1 MRAPLDFKPF
11 VAHIIPP
18 RASDPL
24 GNFAPVG
31 VLGVFTAYFGGVS
44 FSPNLDVTSGARIKR
59 RSPRVHV
66 IRDAQGTTCCPGK
79 PLGRPLTAISP
90 LTRSLEGATTL
101 FRTRPLPCHHAL
113 SGNWAGSLNFD
124 SFPLAHEFQ
133 NDCGESLTA
142 LRANQQAMGARTRQ
156 RRRDGNYRIHRVRTC
171 TLATSLAVGD
181 YGMLFN
187 RDQRRSATAIGGRS
201 VDNSGET
208 GLKEKRAIRQSPET
222 MGSTCAKRA
231 CEFES
236 GSLIV
241 L

>member
-1 MRAPLDFKPF
+1 MRALLDFKPL
-11 VAHIIPP
+11 VAHIISP

-31 VLGVFTAYFGGVS
+31 VLGVFTAYFRGVS

-113 SGNWAGSLNFD
+113 SGNWAGSLI
-124 SFPLAHEFQ
+124 STRSHSRMSSRTTVAKASRLSAQISKQWEP
-133 NDCGESLTA
+133 G
-142 LRANQQAMGARTRQ
+142 RASDGVMVTIGFTVSGPARWQ
-156 RRRDGNYRIHRVRTC
+156 RVW
-171 TLATSLAVGD
+171 
-181 YGMLFN
+181 
-187 RDQRRSATAIGGRS
+187 RSAIT
-201 VDNSGET
+201 E
-208 GLKEKRAIRQSPET
+208 
-222 MGSTCAKRA
+222 CY
-231 CEFES
+231 
-236 GSLIV
+236 
-241 L
+241 

>member
-1 MRAPLDFKPF
+1 MKVTIASPIFYEPTASAYFMRAPLDFKPF

-44 FSPNLDVTSGARIKR
+44 FSPNLDVTSGARTKR
-59 RSPRVHV
+59 RSPTVHV

-113 SGNWAGSLNFD
+113 SGNWAGSLI
-124 SFPLAHEFQ
+124 STRSHSRMSSRTTVAKASRLSAQISKQWEP
-133 NDCGESLTA
+133 G
-142 LRANQQAMGARTRQ
+142 RASDGVMVTIGFTLSGPARWQ
-156 RRRDGNYRIHRVRTC
+156 RVW
-171 TLATSLAVGD
+171 
-181 YGMLFN
+181 
-187 RDQRRSATAIGGRS
+187 RSAI
-201 VDNSGET
+201 T
-208 GLKEKRAIRQSPET
+208 G
-222 MGSTCAKRA
+222 CY
-231 CEFES
+231 
-236 GSLIV
+236 
-241 L
+241 

>member
-1 MRAPLDFKPF
+1 MKVTIASPIFYEPTASAYFMRAPLDFKPF

-44 FSPNLDVTSGARIKR
+44 FSPNLDVTSGARTKR
-59 RSPRVHV
+59 RSPTVHV

-113 SGNWAGSLNFD
+113 SGNWAGSLI
-124 SFPLAHEFQ
+124 STRSHSRMSSRTTVAKASRL
-133 NDCGESLTA
+133 SA
-142 LRANQQAMGARTRQ
+142 LSAS
-156 RRRDGNYRIHRVRTC
+156 HRKRWG
-171 TLATSLAVGD
+171 LREA
-181 YGMLFN
+181 GM
-187 RDQRRSATAIGGRS
+187 
-201 VDNSGET
+201 
-208 GLKEKRAIRQSPET
+208 
-222 MGSTCAKRA
+222 
-231 CEFES
+231 
-236 GSLIV
+236 
-241 L
+241 